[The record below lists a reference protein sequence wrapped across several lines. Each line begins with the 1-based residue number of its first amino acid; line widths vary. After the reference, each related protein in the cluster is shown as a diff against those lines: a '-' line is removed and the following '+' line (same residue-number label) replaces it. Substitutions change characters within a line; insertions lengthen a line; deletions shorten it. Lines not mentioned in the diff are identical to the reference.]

1 MVYCICE
8 VPNGKLYDSERNCR
22 QMENHRTA
30 SSNSLQ
36 NKSYSR
42 SNTSKPDLVDPI
54 ECIKTNKTI
63 ILWYRHTKRTDS
75 LFWRV
80 VEHLHSFYH
89 ASRYLSQSRNQ
100 IFDSFP
106 EWFPWFSQS
115 RLTNAISA
123 ILNKLL
129 SYEHLSKPDA
139 CVNPRRAL
147 YRQASQKALK
157 NLPLTSLA
165 HSP

>member
-63 ILWYRHTKRTDS
+63 DDLKERWNIFSEIPRIQIYEILKSICHELY
-75 LFWRV
+75 V
-80 VEHLHSFYH
+80 NV
-89 ASRYLSQSRNQ
+89 
-100 IFDSFP
+100 P
-106 EWFPWFSQS
+106 E
-115 RLTNAISA
+115 
-123 ILNKLL
+123 ILDGTVGIP
-129 SYEHLSKPDA
+129 E
-139 CVNPRRAL
+139 L
-147 YRQASQKALK
+147 YDNVRS
-157 NLPLTSLA
+157 TS
-165 HSP
+165 